1 MRLLTAPNLSPWRDF
16 DRMIGASA
24 GPPAW
29 TPDFDIAE
37 TDSAFI
43 VRADLPGVTQKD
55 LEIRVDQGV
64 LSVKGGRQA
73 ESAGDDA
80 PRFSRRERPVGTFA
94 RRFRIPDSVDADGVK
109 AAYANGVLEL
119 TLPKQPEEAARLIPV
134 N

>member
-1 MRLLTAPNLSPWRDF
+1 MRLLTASNLSPWRDF
-16 DRMIGASA
+16 DRTLGALA
-24 GPPAW
+24 GPDAW
-29 TPDFDIAE
+29 TPDFDIEE

-43 VRADLPGVTQKD
+43 LRADLPGVNQKD

-73 ESAGDDA
+73 PPEVDDA
-80 PRFSRRERPVGTFA
+80 PRFSRRERPVGTFK
-94 RRFRIPDSVDADGVK
+94 RRFRIPDSVNADGVK
-109 AAYANGVLEL
+109 ATHVNGVLEL